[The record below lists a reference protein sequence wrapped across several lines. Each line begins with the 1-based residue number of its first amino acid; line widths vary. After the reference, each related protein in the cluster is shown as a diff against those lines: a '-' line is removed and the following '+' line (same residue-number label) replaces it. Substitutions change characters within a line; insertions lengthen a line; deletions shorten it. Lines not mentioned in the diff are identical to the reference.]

1 MHEDVWMLQLRPA
14 LGSGGA
20 SSGAATRGVSSLDL
34 TKAVWQRIARK
45 GIGCSDCYVCVRSL
59 SSYSMCVTL
68 LSL

>member
-14 LGSGGA
+14 LGSGGT

-34 TKAVWQRIARK
+34 TKAAWQRIARK
-45 GIGCSDCYVCVRSL
+45 GVDHSNCYVCVRSL
-59 SSYSMCVTL
+59 SSYSMGVTL